1 MSNFVKQL
9 LAPIYL
15 LYYVI
20 LYIMTETDYDNVHK
34 YTVSSVTNCMGV
46 ITALFFQFV
55 LLKLGIEISTVVVV
69 LVSYIGVAYAR
80 SKEKGEEDECFEQV

>member
-1 MSNFVKQL
+1 MSNFVKHL
-9 LAPIYL
+9 LAPMYL

-55 LLKLGIEISTVVVV
+55 LLKLGIEMSTFIVV
-69 LVSYIGVAYAR
+69 LVSYTGAAYAR
-80 SKEKGEEDECFEQV
+80 SKGEEENGCAEQV

>member
-69 LVSYIGVAYAR
+69 LVSYTGVAYAR
-80 SKEKGEEDECFEQV
+80 KGEEDECFEQV

>member
-9 LAPIYL
+9 LAPMYL

-20 LYIMTETDYDNVHK
+20 LYIMTETDYENVHK
-34 YTVSSVTNCMGV
+34 YTISSVTNCMGV

-69 LVSYIGVAYAR
+69 LVSYTGVAYAR
-80 SKEKGEEDECFEQV
+80 GW

>member
-9 LAPIYL
+9 LAPMYL

-20 LYIMTETDYDNVHK
+20 LYIMTETDYENVHK
-34 YTVSSVTNCMGV
+34 YTVSSVTNCMGI
-46 ITALFFQFV
+46 ITALFFQFI
-55 LLKLGIEISTVVVV
+55 LLRLGIEINTVVVA

-80 SKEKGEEDECFEQV
+80 SKGEEDDRVEQV

>member
-20 LYIMTETDYDNVHK
+20 LYIMTETDYENVHK

-46 ITALFFQFV
+46 ITSLFFQFI
-55 LLKLGIEISTVVVV
+55 LLRLGIELNTAFIVVV
-69 LVSYIGVAYAR
+69 SYTGVAYAR
-80 SKEKGEEDECFEQV
+80 SKGEEDDCFEQV

>member
-20 LYIMTETDYDNVHK
+20 LYIMTETDYENVHK

-46 ITALFFQFV
+46 VTSLFFQFI
-55 LLKLGIEISTVVVV
+55 LLRLGIEISTVVVV
-69 LVSYIGVAYAR
+69 LVSYTGVAYTR
-80 SKEKGEEDECFEQV
+80 LKGEEDDCVEQV

>member
-1 MSNFVKQL
+1 MSNFVKHL
-9 LAPIYL
+9 LAPMYL

-55 LLKLGIEISTVVVV
+55 LLKLGIEMSTFIVV
-69 LVSYIGVAYAR
+69 LVSYTGAAYAQ
-80 SKEKGEEDECFEQV
+80 SKGEEENGCAKQV

>member
-20 LYIMTETDYDNVHK
+20 LYIMTETDYENVHK
-34 YTVSSVTNCMGV
+34 YTVSSVINCMGV

-69 LVSYIGVAYAR
+69 LVSYTGVAYAR
-80 SKEKGEEDECFEQV
+80 GW

>member
-9 LAPIYL
+9 LAPMYL

>member
-9 LAPIYL
+9 LAPMYL

-20 LYIMTETDYDNVHK
+20 LYIMTETDYENVHK

-46 ITALFFQFV
+46 VTALFFQFI
-55 LLKLGIEISTVVVV
+55 LLRLGIEISTVVVV
-69 LVSYIGVAYAR
+69 LVSYTGVAYAR
-80 SKEKGEEDECFEQV
+80 SKGEEDDCVEQV

>member
-55 LLKLGIEISTVVVV
+55 LLKLGIELYTVVVV
-69 LVSYIGVAYAR
+69 LVSYTGVAYAR
-80 SKEKGEEDECFEQV
+80 SKGEEDECFEQV